1 MGQALAVAPQALFS
15 LWSSGPRY
23 QVSRVLELEGCRVPG
38 AGMALVS
45 GARDLNGEGRR
56 DCARSLG
63 LAAPSRG
70 DPGMPLNVQEAGDLP
85 RLSGLREEPRKLGA
99 RAGGQE
105 WAFCRGGD

>member
-56 DCARSLG
+56 DCAKSLG

-70 DPGMPLNVQEAGDLP
+70 DPGMPSNVQEAGDLP

-105 WAFCRGGD
+105 WALCRGGD